1 MRKALAWLT
10 ATSIGLVAA
19 LVVLNWPALLT
30 TSPINL
36 VVAEVHL
43 PLGLL
48 MPALAAV
55 PLALFLVAYLHQRI
69 RTLMDTRDLLREV
82 QRAHDLADKAEASR
96 IDALRQSMNEQFR
109 RINEHLDRLGA
120 APPARA
126 TMPRD
131 LIGHTAATN

>member
-1 MRKALAWLT
+1 MRRALAWLA

-19 LVVLNWPALLT
+19 LVTLNWSTLRAT
-30 TSPINL
+30 APIDL

-48 MPALAAV
+48 MLALAAV

-69 RTLMDTRDLLREV
+69 RALMDTRDLLREV
-82 QRAHDLADKAEASR
+82 QRVHDLADKAEVSR
-96 IDALRQSMNEQFR
+96 IQGLRQSMNEQFDLV
-109 RINEHLDRLGA
+109 NERLDNLGA

-126 TMPRD
+126 ALPVDPTGR
-131 LIGHTAATN
+131 TAASL

>member
-96 IDALRQSMNEQFR
+96 IEALRQSMNEQFR
-109 RINEHLDRLGA
+109 RINERLDRLGA